1 MLEARGLRKSYGAR
15 AAVADV
21 SLQVNAGEV
30 LGLLG
35 PNGAGKSTTVGMLCG
50 LIAPDAG
57 GVTLAGASMAS
68 DANAFKRRIGLVP
81 QDLALFEDYSAI
93 ANLELFGALY
103 DLPHATLKRRAAEVL
118 ALVGLAERAR
128 DKPATFS
135 GGMKR
140 RLNIACALVHDP
152 DVLLL
157 DEPTA
162 GVDPQSRNAIFDS
175 LEALKAQGK
184 ALIYTTHYMEE
195 AERLADRIVVIDH
208 GRVVASGTQ
217 AELARTLPAV
227 NETLEIEI
235 EGAPDAAL
243 LAALAALPG
252 VRRVQ
257 RGTAGQPNLEDVFL
271 ALTGRQLRD

>member
-1 MLEARGLRKSYGAR
+1 MLEAIGLRKSFGDR
-15 AAVADV
+15 VAVADV
-21 SLQVNAGEV
+21 SLQVRAGEL

-57 GVTLAGASMAS
+57 HVTIAGASIA
-68 DANAFKRRIGLVP
+68 ANAAAFKRRIGLVP
-81 QDLALFEDYSAI
+81 QDLALFEDLGAR
-93 ANLELFGALY
+93 ANVELFGALY
-103 DLPHATLKRRAAEVL
+103 GLHGATLKRRALEVL
-118 ALVGLAERAR
+118 SIVGLAERAGDR
-128 DKPATFS
+128 PATFS

-184 ALIYTTHYMEE
+184 ALVYTTHYMEE
-195 AERLADRIVVIDH
+195 AERLADRIVVVDH

-217 AELARTLPAV
+217 AELARQLPAT
-227 NETLEIEI
+227 ETLELELA
-235 EGAPDAAL
+235 GAADPAL

-252 VRRVQ
+252 VRAVRAAAA
-257 RGTAGQPNLEDVFL
+257 RGNLEDVFL